1 LFLKSDRYS
10 QKTFFGIKMKL
21 VSILVICSGVVLT
34 GCASTYGNLVSGS
47 QLGAAEYKPSV
58 LVNQG
63 MDSRYQEVL
72 GICRNVATNRQITA
86 AQEAQLK
93 TITGVGSGALS
104 GAATG
109 MQFGSILKQA
119 GFGGGVNRS
128 TGIGLVTGAL
138 SGLAGAFKSGTENG
152 ASETKLILLNCL
164 RAADPAK
171 QTYVVLE

>member
-1 LFLKSDRYS
+1 MESEMRVRLIIAIS
-10 QKTFFGIKMKL
+10 
-21 VSILVICSGVVLT
+21 SIAVLS

-63 MDSRYQEVL
+63 MDGRYQEVL
-72 GICRNVATNRQITA
+72 GICRTVATNRQITA

-109 MQFGSILKQA
+109 MQIGSIFKQA

-138 SGLAGAFKSGTENG
+138 SGLAGAFKSGTESG

-164 RAADPAK
+164 KAADPAQ
-171 QTYVVLE
+171 QTYKVLE